1 MKTTNCM
8 RHKGDTPAGRK
19 ILSALYDLADT
30 LERGIPL
37 EQKYTLRHVSIADPG
52 DYTPADVKRLRRKL
66 GLSQPVFARLLGAAS
81 GVVQKWEAGERHPD
95 GMARRLLDDIQEDP
109 QRWLKRFTPVHARA
123 KAG

>member
-1 MKTTNCM
+1 MKTTNGM

-37 EQKYTLRHVSIADPG
+37 EEKYTVRDVWIADPR
-52 DYTPADVKRLRRKL
+52 DYSPADVKRLRRKL
-66 GLSQPVFARLLGAAS
+66 GLSQPVFARLLGAS
-81 GVVQKWEAGERHPD
+81 SVLVQKWEAGQRRPD
-95 GMARRLLDDIQEDP
+95 GMARRLLDDIKEDP
-109 QRWLKRFTPVHARA
+109 KRWLKRFSPVHARA